1 MTHKRV
7 RAVSPSSYI
16 VGCALMLTTSMQVGA
31 HGIGESPPMNEHHQ
45 HDFPSAISQ
54 FHQLLAPVWHSQ
66 PGRDR
71 VDAACSRIP
80 QLHAL
85 AQNIASATVPERA
98 QHDSVGWNRAVQE
111 MVVSLD
117 QLSRAC
123 GENGSADA
131 EAALIATQRAFHG
144 MVAYLGH
151 GH

>member
-7 RAVSPSSYI
+7 LAASPSSY
-16 VGCALMLTTSMQVGA
+16 VVACALMLTTSMQAGA
-31 HGIGESPPMNEHHQ
+31 HGVGESPPMNEHHQ

-54 FHQLLAPVWHSQ
+54 VHQLLAPVWHSQ
-66 PGRDR
+66 PGRNR
-71 VDAACSRIP
+71 VDAACSRVP
-80 QLHAL
+80 QLHTL

-98 QHDSVGWNRAVQE
+98 QHDSVGWNKAVQE
-111 MVVSLD
+111 MVASLD

-123 GENGSADA
+123 GENGSVDA
-131 EAALIATQRAFHG
+131 EATLIATQRAFHS